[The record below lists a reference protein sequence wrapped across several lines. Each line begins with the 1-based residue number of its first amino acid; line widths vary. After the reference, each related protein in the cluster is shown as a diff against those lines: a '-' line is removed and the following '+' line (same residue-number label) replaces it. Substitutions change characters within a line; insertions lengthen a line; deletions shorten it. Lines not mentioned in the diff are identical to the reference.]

1 MMPVLQFLGLTLPVA
16 PLFALLAFYLGS
28 ELGSRAIG
36 WLAPPERRETEAA
49 AFNNAV
55 FLALVATLVAAR
67 LVYASRYL
75 RLYLDDPALL
85 ISLRPGTLALGPGAV
100 IGAGVGL
107 LYLYRKRVPL
117 GRVADAAAYGLAGG
131 LALFNVGRFLS
142 GDAYGTISYVPWS
155 VTMWGLPRH
164 PVQIYTA
171 LALVAILVLIWR
183 YRDGAL
189 PGEIFWRFTML
200 YGFSELFLDAFRANP
215 TTWAL
220 GIRPL
225 QVMALAAVLISMYI
239 LSHYAR
245 VRSQALETAGQL
257 GDEAGP
263 SPEAQR

>member
-1 MMPVLQFLGLTLPVA
+1 MMPVLQFFGLTLPVA

-36 WLAPPERRETEAA
+36 WLAPKERREEEAA

-55 FLALVATLVAAR
+55 FFALVASLVAAR
-67 LVYASRYL
+67 LIYASRYL
-75 RLYLDDPALL
+75 RLYLDDPGLL

-100 IGAGVGL
+100 VGAGVGL
-107 LYLYRKRVPL
+107 LYLYRKRVPV

-142 GDAYGTISYVPWS
+142 GDAYGTLSYVPWA
-155 VTMWGLPRH
+155 VRMWGLPRH
-164 PVQIYTA
+164 PVQLYTA
-171 LALVAILVLIWR
+171 LALVAILVLLWR
-183 YRDGAL
+183 YRHGAL
-189 PGEIFWRFTML
+189 SGELFWRFVML

-215 TTWAL
+215 ATWAL

-225 QVMALAAVLISMYI
+225 QVMALAAVLVSMYI

-245 VRSQALETAGQL
+245 MRSQAGESAAAL
-257 GDEAGP
+257 GEDARPATEL
-263 SPEAQR
+263 QR